1 MTTAYTWNKNII
13 DFTKVAQ
20 KLTETNLNQHWE
32 VCTRY
37 ENLNQIGFQYSSV
50 SEEWIE
56 YISYGLGS
64 YVLHVYLYRNYI
76 NGWFI
81 SKIDLRMNTWKSDFS
96 DELVDPLAEVRSEI
110 ASQLDLAS
118 LEDSLKAGRPSNH

>member
-76 NGWFI
+76 NG
-81 SKIDLRMNTWKSDFS
+81 
-96 DELVDPLAEVRSEI
+96 
-110 ASQLDLAS
+110 
-118 LEDSLKAGRPSNH
+118 